1 MKKVIALFFIL
12 IIILPHLA
20 FAEVGEKI
28 WGGIKWFGG
37 EIWEV
42 IKWAGGKI
50 WDGVEWSR
58 GIISGDYIAKGVSKA
73 IVFVIETILKMV
85 HFIFSLFNEKLLP
98 GLIGVVSVLDP
109 FYQPNAN
116 VKSPAETMWKILRTF
131 AYLIIIFSALGAAY
145 EWIFGEE
152 AQASRFIFN
161 IIIVA
166 FIMNFTFLLVREAF
180 YIALAFE
187 ISITGGE
194 NQKIGFLISN
204 SLWSSD
210 PFEELSKAIEKI
222 AESESDETIRSII
235 QALASV
241 AAFMLIIVFDMIVFA
256 ILISFLV
263 LYTFRYLFITILAA
277 TSSLAIATLA
287 LPQLGKIK
295 SLGSI
300 MGTLRIWNSWLDY
313 LVRWLVVIPILI
325 TLVLLGHTLKD
336 NIINQLSA
344 IVKESNSNSPSN
356 QSGKNNALPQLF
368 QFLLILLIIGG
379 WYIFSLNAA
388 LAISGSAGEF
398 IKNTVLGTLLATT
411 TGALLGGIRSLY
423 NKGRITIGGGLR
435 KVGTTIGQKTAIA
448 PRYSPIRIFSPF
460 ATWAVKKG
468 KQMETQPITATD
480 QARATITG
488 TAAQTAIQRLGRV
501 PPSTQP
507 ATAIASATTLRN
519 LAQRSKTDEEIKS
532 IANTIKGMNQADFV
546 NFATNPEA
554 MKILTSPELL
564 ERPEIL
570 EAVRGKILNLD
581 TETLKIITT
590 DSNLFDAYLKFD
602 ERIVQALAERIDK
615 MSTEDFG
622 SLITNVSAF
631 RNITKTNLPQTILN
645 KINKKIMDLND
656 ETFSQILGDRG
667 LLGVLN
673 QADQKIKQNIAER
686 LATLKDKNVIE
697 GLSKLGN
704 ELEKSLSELSQSSPE
719 IIASLN
725 QATSGLIDA
734 LRSKNPEQIGTI
746 ILSLSHDVYKN
757 LDKLV
762 AVSRSLGAETE
773 MTKGLLTAL
782 KLNFEGISQ
791 NVIKNNQAVESFRQ
805 IVSNYSQTNKKE
817 FDDIVISY
825 YDFLDQSQRRR
836 LQMLFPTDISD
847 LLNI

>member
-1 MKKVIALFFIL
+1 MKKVIVLFFIL

-28 WGGIKWFGG
+28 WGGIKWLGG
-37 EIWEV
+37 EIWGA
-42 IKWAGGKI
+42 IKWGGSKI
-50 WDGVEWSR
+50 WS
-58 GIISGDYIAKGVSKA
+58 GIKFFGGLLGDNIAKGLAKGVAFIIEA
-73 IVFVIETILKMV
+73 ILRLV

-98 GLIGVVSVLDP
+98 GLIGAVSVLDP

-116 VKSPAETMWKILRTF
+116 VKSPAETMWRILRTF
-131 AYLIIIFSALGAAY
+131 AYLILIFSALGAAY
-145 EWIFGEE
+145 EWIFGKEGD
-152 AQASRFIFN
+152 ASRLIFD

-166 FIMNFTFLLVREAF
+166 FIMNFAFLLVKEAF
-180 YIALAFE
+180 YTALAFE
-187 ISITGGE
+187 IAITGGQ
-194 NQKIGFLISN
+194 NQKIGFLISA
-204 SLWSSD
+204 SLWQSD
-210 PFEELSKAIEKI
+210 PFEELSKAIESI
-222 AESESDETIRSII
+222 AASESDEATRAIV
-235 QALASV
+235 QALASAV
-241 AAFMLIIVFDMIVFA
+241 AFTLIIVFDMIIFA
-256 ILISFLV
+256 ILISFLI

-277 TSSLAIATLA
+277 TSSLAIATLV
-287 LPQLGKIK
+287 LPQLGTIK

-300 MGTLRIWNSWLDY
+300 MGTFRIWDSWLDY
-313 LVRWLVVIPILI
+313 LVRWLVIIPILV
-325 TLVLLGHTLKD
+325 TLVLLGHILKE
-336 NIINQLSA
+336 NVINQLSI
-344 IVKESNSNSPSN
+344 IVKETNSSETSN
-356 QSGKNNALPQLF
+356 QNGENSALPPLF
-368 QFLLILLIIGG
+368 QFIFILLIMAA
-379 WYIFSLNAA
+379 WYVFSLNVA
-388 LAISGSAGEF
+388 LQISGAVGKF
-398 IKNTVLGTLLATT
+398 IKETVLGTLWGTTIGGLLA
-411 TGALLGGIRSLY
+411 GIRNLY
-423 NKGRITIGGGLR
+423 NKGRGALGGGLR
-435 KVGTTIGQKTAIA
+435 RIGTTIGTKTATA
-448 PRYSPIRIFSPF
+448 PRRSPIRIFSPF

-480 QARATITG
+480 QARATIAG
-488 TAAQTAIQRLGRV
+488 IAAQTAVQRLGRV
-501 PPSTQP
+501 QTSTQP
-507 ATAIASATTLRN
+507 ATAIASATTFRN
-519 LAQRSKTDEEIKS
+519 LAQRAKTEEEIKA
-532 IANTIKGMNQADFV
+532 IANTIKGMSQADFV

-564 ERPEIL
+564 ARPEIL
-570 EAVRGKILNLD
+570 EAVREKILNLD

-615 MSTEDFG
+615 MSAEDFG

-631 RNITKTNLPQTILN
+631 RNITKTNLPQTILD

-719 IIASLN
+719 IINSLN
-725 QATSGLIDA
+725 KATSGLIDA

-746 ILSLSHDVYKN
+746 MLSLSPDVYKN

-762 AVSRSLGAETE
+762 AVSRSLGAEIE

-782 KLNFEGISQ
+782 KLNFEGIFQ

-805 IVSNYSQTNKKE
+805 VVSNYSQTNRKD